1 SPLAQAGGGSFG
13 RSGGYDRHLRRMPRE
28 LAARHARA
36 AAACERHLPRGAVV
50 TRPEGGL
57 AVWVTLPEPLDAM
70 ALLPEAKRRGGVYSP
85 RMLFFPDRR
94 RSSSLRLGVGAA
106 APEQIERAVRA
117 LGEAARAALSRLRRP
132 RPAGVER
139 AGIHV

>member
-13 RSGGYDRHLRRMPRE
+13 RSGGYDRHLRRMTRE

-70 ALLPEAKRRGGVYSP
+70 ALLPEAKRRGVVYSP
-85 RMLFFPDRR
+85 GVLFFPDRR
-94 RSSSLRLGVGAA
+94 RSASLRLVVAA
-106 APEQIERAVRA
+106 AAEQRERAVRA
-117 LGEAARAALSRLRRP
+117 LGEAARAALSRLRKP